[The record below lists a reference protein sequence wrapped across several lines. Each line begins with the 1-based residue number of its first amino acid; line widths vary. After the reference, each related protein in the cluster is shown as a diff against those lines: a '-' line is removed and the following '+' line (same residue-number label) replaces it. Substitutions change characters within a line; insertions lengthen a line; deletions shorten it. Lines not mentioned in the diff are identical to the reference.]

1 MKDNKFAKYKNE
13 LKTIQIN
20 TFFISTYKAQ
30 NTDFNNDR
38 TATGLLNDILNG
50 SGWIFI
56 M

>member
-1 MKDNKFAKYKNE
+1 MNTNE
-13 LKTIQIN
+13 YVYICIYN
-20 TFFISTYKAQ
+20 AQ